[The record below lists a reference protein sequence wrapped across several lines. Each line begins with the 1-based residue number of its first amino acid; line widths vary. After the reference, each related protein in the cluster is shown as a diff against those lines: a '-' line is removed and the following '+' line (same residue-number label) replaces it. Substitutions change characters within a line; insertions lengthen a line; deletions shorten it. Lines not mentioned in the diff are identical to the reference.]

1 MAKSHPTQRANI
13 RKCLLTIR
21 KWLENPKKIKYL
33 WTESMRSWLRLQNR
47 KAQHPPKKK
56 ALLNDKSWKDTR
68 VSKKQVKV
76 SPVASTNKE
85 KENQWG
91 TCKWNRKGH

>member
-1 MAKSHPTQRANI
+1 
-13 RKCLLTIR
+13 
-21 KWLENPKKIKYL
+21 
-33 WTESMRSWLRLQNR
+33 
-47 KAQHPPKKK
+47 
-56 ALLNDKSWKDTR
+56 LLNDKSWKDTR